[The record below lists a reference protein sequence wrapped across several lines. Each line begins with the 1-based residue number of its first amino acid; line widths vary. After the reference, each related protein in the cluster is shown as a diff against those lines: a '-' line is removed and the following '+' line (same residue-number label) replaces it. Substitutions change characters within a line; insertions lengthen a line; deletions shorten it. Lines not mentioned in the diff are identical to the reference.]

1 MTWDYRVVHINV
13 DNGAPPQPPSPQSD
27 SERLGGSLSPEFL
40 QRQFP
45 QQYADA
51 NRKPRHP
58 AEQLQFFLN
67 AMGREHWELV
77 ETTQVGPMLM
87 FIFKR
92 PAIPEPADPDASKTT
107 VPEGVAPPEAE
118 P

>member
-1 MTWDYRVVHINV
+1 MSWDYRVVHINV
-13 DNGAPPQPPSPQSD
+13 DSGTPPQPPSPQSD

-40 QRQFP
+40 QQQFP
-45 QQYADA
+45 QQYNEA

-77 ETTQVGPMLM
+77 ETAQVGPMLM

-92 PAIPEPADPDASKTT
+92 PAAPEPTDP
-107 VPEGVAPPEAE
+107 GVAKAPAEAVAQPEAE